1 MSSLYGMENS
11 TPTFSRT
18 VLGTVES
25 GAVNLFL
32 KHLSSSS
39 ELMTIRTEAEEAL
52 ASLAVI
58 ETAGGIVALPTLDE
72 GVIREETVILEVA
85 LVVDHRRAALGLV
98 PALAHGSE
106 DPARMRMLSLTS
118 TESTSPMI
126 RDVMSQD
133 VMS

>member
-1 MSSLYGMENS
+1 MYGMESS
-11 TPTFSRT
+11 TPTSNRT
-18 VLGTVES
+18 VWGTVES

-52 ASLAVI
+52 ASLAVTEI
-58 ETAGGIVALPTLDE
+58 AGGIAALPTLDK
-72 GVIREETVILEVA
+72 GVVREETVILEVA

-98 PALAHGSE
+98 PALARGSE
-106 DPARMRMLSLTS
+106 DPARMRMLSLTA